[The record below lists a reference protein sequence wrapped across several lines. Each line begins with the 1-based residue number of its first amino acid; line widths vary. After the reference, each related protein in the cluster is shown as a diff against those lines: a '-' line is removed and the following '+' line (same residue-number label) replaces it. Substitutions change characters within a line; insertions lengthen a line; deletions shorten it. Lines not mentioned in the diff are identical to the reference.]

1 MGVASAGVSAGSG
14 VGVAWL
20 EELAGALELDVT
32 TELAVWADTSLSPV
46 CSGML
51 VSVGRSSSVI

>member
-1 MGVASAGVSAGSG
+1 M
-14 VGVAWL
+14 GVAWL